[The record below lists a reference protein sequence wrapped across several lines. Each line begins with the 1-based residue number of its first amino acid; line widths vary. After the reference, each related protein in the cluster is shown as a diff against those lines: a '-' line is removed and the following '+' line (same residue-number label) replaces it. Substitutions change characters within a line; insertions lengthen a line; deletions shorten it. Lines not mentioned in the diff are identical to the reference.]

1 MKQQSHRPVYFF
13 VDAANYY
20 IVAPTSTKY
29 AAKLGGSE
37 SEGAL
42 IIGMTP
48 IAALVSTVLFSW
60 WTNHSYKAALIFA
73 SSCSLL
79 GNLLYALGMPCNSL
93 ELVMVGRLLN
103 GFGSARSINRRYIAD
118 TFTREER
125 TAASAAFVTSGA
137 LGLAAG
143 PGVASFLHTVASD
156 DGVNTFWQAE
166 NSPGWFMA
174 VLWTAYLVAMFLY
187 FRDPPKTLE
196 PSSIEMK
203 GERTPLLKKGNQC
216 AIPSST
222 AVDSFSEQDS
232 SSRSLLRN
240 VPVMTTFLIYFV
252 LKLVLEALL
261 SSSANLTYFYF
272 DWDSSITGVFLACLG
287 LLMLPANL
295 GVAWLASRYDDR
307 ELIIGFQGLML
318 LGCLVIMKYGQIYS
332 VLQYLVAS
340 VIIFVS
346 TNALEG
352 PNMSLLSNTIP
363 KSWSRGIFNV
373 GLLATEAGTA
383 GRALGNVFLSS
394 FGRGGIENLLNRTF
408 GSFSALSGVTLIL
421 TMWLYEDLDPLD
433 KDD

>member
-1 MKQQSHRPVYFF
+1 MKQQSHRPAYFS
-13 VDAANYY
+13 VNTANYY

-29 AAKLGGSE
+29 AFKLGGSE

-73 SSCSLL
+73 SFCSLL

-93 ELVMVGRLLN
+93 ELVLVGRLLN
-103 GFGSARSINRRYIAD
+103 GFGSARSINRRYIVD

-143 PGVASFLHTVASD
+143 PAMASFLHTVAPD
-156 DGVNTFWQAE
+156 DGVNMFWQAE

-174 VLWTAYLVAMFLY
+174 LIWTAYLFAMFLY
-187 FRDPPKTLE
+187 FRDPPKNLK
-196 PSSIEMK
+196 PSFIEMK
-203 GERTPLLKKGNQC
+203 GEKTPLLKKGNQS

-222 AVDSFSEQDS
+222 VDSFPEQDS
-232 SSRSLLRN
+232 SPSLLRN
-240 VPVMTTFLIYFV
+240 VPVLTTFLIYFV

-261 SSSANLTYFYF
+261 SSCANLTHFYF
-272 DWDSSITGVFLACLG
+272 DWDSSVTGVFLACLG

-307 ELIIGFQGLML
+307 ELIVAFQSVML
-318 LGCLVIMKYGQIYS
+318 LGCLVIMQYGQIYS
-332 VLQYLVAS
+332 LLQYLIAS

-394 FGRGGIENLLNRTF
+394 FGRGGIEHLLNRTF

-421 TMWLYEDLDPLD
+421 TMWLYDDLDPLD